1 MSRKIEGKSSVT
13 LTDEELALRQTDRG
27 KLLFT
32 SYQGRT
38 CALLVR
44 NDRLVEASFFSYKPP
59 KIGAVYIGKVKSLA
73 RNIDACFVEIAE
85 GEICF
90 LPLKDAVTP
99 YLVNRPSD
107 GRILEG
113 DELLV
118 QVVRDA
124 QKAKRASVTA
134 HISLSNEYF
143 VLTTGNTNVGYSL
156 KLSDEK
162 KSALKRSFT
171 EMAVIRDG
179 CLVQDYNI
187 LLSITEAEKMKREGL
202 RPEIISFPPIGLIV
216 RTKAGEAE
224 SAEELWK
231 QFFSLAAQFI
241 RLLYSAMY
249 RNCFACLRGADS
261 RFKTILEEFYSGIA
275 SSSYASELSGTSGEI
290 ITDRKEL
297 YDELKKYES
306 ESGRE
311 LNIRFYQDTML
322 SLSKLY
328 SLEKKLE
335 NALDR
340 HVWLKSGGF
349 LIIEPTEALTVID
362 VNSGKYEAGRDADE
376 ACRKINMEAGEEVAR
391 QLRLRNLSGIIVVDF
406 INMRSN
412 QYRQEL
418 LHYMR
423 ELTAKDKIPTKIID
437 ITPLGLMEI
446 TRKKINKPLQEQF
459 CQSVHTE
466 IRQSDTR
473 K

>member
-1 MSRKIEGKSSVT
+1 MSRKIEVKSSVT
-13 LTDEELALRQTDRG
+13 LTDEELALRQTERG

-38 CALLVR
+38 CALLVQ
-44 NDRLVEASFFSYKPP
+44 NDLLVEASFFSYKPP
-59 KIGAVYIGKVKSLA
+59 KIGAFYIGKVKSLA

-99 YLVNRPSD
+99 YLVNRPFD

-171 EMAVIRDG
+171 EMTVIRDG

-202 RPEIISFPPIGLIV
+202 RPEIVSFPPIGLIV

-224 SAEELWK
+224 SAEELWRH
-231 QFFSLAAQFI
+231 FFSLTAQLI

-261 RFKTILEEFYSGIA
+261 RFKLILEEFYSGIA
-275 SSSYASELSGTSGEI
+275 SSSNDASELSATSGEI

-306 ESGRE
+306 KSGRE
-311 LNIRFYQDTML
+311 LNIRYYQDTML

-340 HVWLKSGGF
+340 RVWLKSGGF
-349 LIIEPTEALTVID
+349 LVIEPTEALTVID

-376 ACRKINMEAGEEVAR
+376 TCRKINMEAGEEVAR

-406 INMRSN
+406 INMRSK

-459 CQSVHTE
+459 RQSVHTE
-466 IRQSDTR
+466 IRQSDI
-473 K
+473 